1 MKNLNDIVLNEIYT
15 IADNLIEISFQNN
28 DSATWMNIV
37 SGSDSDKSF
46 TFIGES
52 NFSLLNGVLGDAIFF
67 FAFSKKVSDD
77 KYYEFAGK
85 IYKSFLTYLENI
97 DLENIDTGLLT
108 GLGGVIYSM
117 TILYEITLDSKNLYD
132 LERFLR
138 KVNISKLIVDDT
150 YNSIV
155 RGNAG
160 LVISLCKYHKHCYD
174 KKKNLNL
181 INDCCNKLIALS
193 KSTSN
198 HLFWFSQH
206 HEKPLAGIAH
216 GSSGYALAFH
226 EAYIITKN
234 TAYLEIVK
242 KSILFENTLFD
253 KETNNWV
260 DNRDFVPN
268 EMKGN
273 TVAWSHGAPGIGLV
287 RNKLLK
293 SEQYDL
299 EFNKLLL
306 DDINLSISKTIQ
318 YNFDNNKDILIY
330 GNLGNI
336 DLLINTFQ
344 HKEIVN
350 QLESLIRKSTKE
362 GWDYGYKLKRFY
374 KPGFFNGS
382 SGIGYQLL
390 RFLDSET
397 HSILSFE

>member
-1 MKNLNDIVLNEIYT
+1 MKNLNDIVLNEVYT

-28 DSATWMNIV
+28 DSATWINIV
-37 SGSDSDKSF
+37 SGHDSDKNV

-52 NFSLLNGVLGDAIFF
+52 DFSLLHGVLGDAIFF

-77 KYYEFAGK
+77 KYYEFACK

-97 DLENIDTGLLT
+97 NLENIDSGLLT
-108 GLGGVIYSM
+108 GLGGIIYSM
-117 TILYEITLDSKNLYD
+117 TILYEITLDPEISHD

-138 KVNISKLIVDDT
+138 KVNINKLIVDDK

-160 LVISLCKYHKHCYD
+160 LLISLCKYHEHCYD
-174 KKKNLNL
+174 KKKNISL
-181 INDCCNKLIALS
+181 INDCCDKLITLS

-198 HLFWFSQH
+198 HLFWFPQH
-206 HEKPLAGIAH
+206 HKKPLAGVAH

-226 EAYIITKN
+226 EAYRITKN
-234 TAYLEIVK
+234 AAYLEIVK

-273 TVAWSHGAPGIGLV
+273 TVAWSHGAPGIGLI

-293 SEQYDL
+293 SELYDS
-299 EFNKLLL
+299 EFNKILS
-306 DDINLSISKTIQ
+306 DDVNLSISKTIQ

-336 DLLINTFQ
+336 DLLINTFH

-350 QLESLIRKSTKE
+350 QLELLIKKSTKE
-362 GWDYGYKLKRFY
+362 GWDYGYKLKNFY

>member
-1 MKNLNDIVLNEIYT
+1 MKNINDIVLNEIYT

-28 DSATWMNIV
+28 DSATWLNII
-37 SGSDSDKSF
+37 SGSDTDKSF
-46 TFIGES
+46 EFIGES

-67 FAFSKKVSDD
+67 YTFSKKVDND
-77 KYYEFAGK
+77 KYYYFACK
-85 IYKSFLTYLENI
+85 IYKSILNYLENI
-97 DLENIDTGLLT
+97 DLKNIDTGLLT

-117 TILYEITLDSKNLYD
+117 TTLYEITLNPKILYD
-132 LERFLR
+132 LKMFLR
-138 KVNISKLIVDDT
+138 KVNINKLILNDK

-160 LVISLCKYHKHCYD
+160 LVISLCKYNEYCYD
-174 KKKNLNL
+174 KKKNLKL
-181 INDCCNKLIALS
+181 INDCCDKLIILS
-193 KSTSN
+193 KSTPK
-198 HLFWFSQH
+198 HIFWFPQH
-206 HEKPLAGIAH
+206 HKMPLAGLAH

-226 EAYIITKN
+226 EAYKITKN
-234 TAYLEIVK
+234 TAYLNIVK
-242 KSILFENTLFD
+242 KSILFENTLFN
-253 KETNNWV
+253 KETNNWI

-287 RNKLLK
+287 RNKLLNSK
-293 SEQYDL
+293 LYDL
-299 EFNKLLL
+299 EFNKILS
-306 DDINLSISKTIQ
+306 DDVNLSINKTIQ
-318 YNFDNNKDILIY
+318 YNFDNNKDILVY

-344 HKEIVN
+344 NKEIIN
-350 QLESLIRKSTKE
+350 RLDLLIKKTKKE

-390 RFLDSET
+390 RFLDGET
-397 HSILSFE
+397 RSILSFE